1 MGKIKE
7 SKGLYVALSILLA
20 IIFWLYVRA
29 EKDIPSTNTVRN
41 IEIQLVNEDIL
52 EARGLM
58 VSEIEPKTL
67 NITFDGSTSVVPKL
81 NRNNVTVSVD
91 VSRITSAGV
100 HDVSY
105 TVNIPTSL
113 YVTGTGVTHS
123 SDTTSVSVTV
133 VPLYSREITIE
144 GTFAGEVADGYQA
157 GQLEITPE
165 TVVVRGEETAVNQV
179 ARAVVEIGGET
190 LTETFEGEL
199 PIVLLDSKGQVI
211 ENSQLRLSVDTALVR
226 LPVEVV
232 KEVPLTVELIPGGG
246 VTDVDTQV
254 KVEISPETILIA
266 GEAEDVNP
274 TTEISLGSIDLSTV
288 LNSQTIEM
296 PIELTNE
303 LSNTSGVTKATVTI
317 TIEGLDVRTITAD
330 EIEPANVS
338 EGYRAT
344 VVTQSIDI
352 QIRGPKESL
361 DQISPSQIRVV
372 ADLTDIVSA
381 TGRYTVPAKVYLDA
395 TNDVGVVGTYTVVV
409 QVSRK

>member
-144 GTFAGEVADGYQA
+144 GTFAGEVAEGYQA

-317 TIEGLDVRTITAD
+317 TIEGLDVRTITVD

>member
-144 GTFAGEVADGYQA
+144 GTFAGEVAEGYQA

>member
-144 GTFAGEVADGYQA
+144 GTFAGEVAEGYQA

-246 VTDVDTQV
+246 VTDVNTQV

-317 TIEGLDVRTITAD
+317 TIEGLDVRTITVD

>member
-246 VTDVDTQV
+246 VTDVNTQV

-317 TIEGLDVRTITAD
+317 TIEGLDVRTITVD

>member
-29 EKDIPSTNTVRN
+29 EKDLPSTNTVRN
-41 IEIQLVNEDIL
+41 IEIQLINEDIL

-58 VSEIEPKTL
+58 VSQIEPETL
-67 NITFDGSTSVVPKL
+67 NITFNGSSTVVPKL

-91 VSRITSAGV
+91 VSRLTSVGGY
-100 HDVSY
+100 DLTY
-105 TVNIPTSL
+105 TVNMPTSL
-113 YVTGTGVTHS
+113 YTSGTGVSHT

-133 VPLYSREITIE
+133 VPLYSKEIEIE

-157 GQLEITPE
+157 GELEITPK
-165 TVVVRGEETAVNQV
+165 TVIVRGEESAVNQV

-199 PIVLLDSKGQVI
+199 PILLLDSKGQPI
-211 ENSQLRLSVDTALVR
+211 EDSRIRTNVDTALVT

-246 VTDVDTQV
+246 VTDVNTQV

-266 GEAEDVNP
+266 GEAVDVDP

-288 LNSQTIEM
+288 FTSQTFEM
-296 PIELTNE
+296 PIELTSE
-303 LSNTSGVTKATVTI
+303 LSNTSGVTKATVTV
-317 TIEGLDVRTITAD
+317 TIEGLDMRTVTVT
-330 EIEPANVS
+330 EIEPTNVS
-338 EGYRAT
+338 DGYRAT

-352 QIRGPKESL
+352 QIRGPRESL
-361 DQISPSQIRVV
+361 DQIAPSQIRVV

-395 TNDVGVVGTYTVVV
+395 PGNVGVVGTYTVVV
-409 QVSRK
+409 QVSR